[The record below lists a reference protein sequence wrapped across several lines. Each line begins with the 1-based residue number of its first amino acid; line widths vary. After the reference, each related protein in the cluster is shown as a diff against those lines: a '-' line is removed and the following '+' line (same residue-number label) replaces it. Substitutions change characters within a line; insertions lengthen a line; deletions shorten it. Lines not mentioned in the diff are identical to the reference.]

1 MKKIVVLQSN
11 ISDCGACCLS
21 SIIKYYNGYIPLEI
35 IKTDTNTTTK
45 GTTAYNLK
53 KAAEKYGFNVF
64 GTKTTVIQNELLPV
78 IAHTNDNNLLHFVV
92 IYKLSEK
99 YYYLMDPAKGYIK
112 VKKEE
117 FLKKWTNI
125 ILVLKPLN
133 QLPQYDK
140 NSILK
145 DMLNNISPTDQKL
158 IIKIIFLSIILT
170 IISIILSYQ
179 LKTTM
184 YFIENNTYQVV
195 LFTSLIFIF
204 LSLLKTYLSYKKEEY
219 AIYLNKNLNLEVII
233 PFLKHIFQLPLSVI
247 KTKSQGEI
255 ITRFNELNNLK
266 DLISE
271 IIITIL
277 LELLMAISSFFILYN
292 INRNLFLILCIISLM
307 YIILG
312 FITDPLINK
321 KITDNIDLET
331 IFTSTFLE
339 KIASLDTIK
348 NLSLENKTNNQ
359 LINAYCPYLG
369 NTLNFQNFTNKCNI
383 IKTILGESSLILLNA
398 IGFTLVAQNKLAL
411 IDLIT
416 FNSLLVY
423 YFDPIKNC
431 VNLLPKLNLIKI
443 SIAKINEFYYIT
455 EENEGTL
462 EPFHNGKINI
472 KDLTYSYDNY
482 HYLLKNI
489 SLTINQSEKILL
501 KGPSGSGKSTLCQII
516 NKTLNNYHGAITIDE
531 VNIKDY
537 SLKTIKKNVR
547 YVSQK
552 ERLFTDTIE
561 NNITLKNKYS
571 KRQLYEVIK
580 ITKVAE
586 IIDQKVLRLN
596 TVLLDSGSNL
606 SGGERQRLIL
616 ARAIIDKPPI
626 LILDESL
633 SEVDESLERQILK
646 DLSTFLSNSTIIY
659 VSHHQT
665 IPNYR
670 TINLDA

>member
-1 MKKIVVLQSN
+1 MKNITVYQSN

-21 SIIKYYNGYIPLEI
+21 SIIKYYNGYIPLEK
-35 IKTDTNTTTK
+35 IKDDTNTTAK
-45 GTTAYNLK
+45 GTTAYNIK
-53 KAAEKYGFNVF
+53 KAAEKYGFNAF
-64 GTKTTVIQNELLPV
+64 GTKTNDIQKELLPV

-92 IYKLSEK
+92 IYKYNHK

-112 VKKEE
+112 IKKEA

-145 DMLNNISPTDQKL
+145 DMLNNISKDDQKL
-158 IIKIIFLSIILT
+158 VMKIIFLSIILS
-170 IISIILSYQ
+170 IFSIILSYQ
-179 LKTTM
+179 LKASM
-184 YFIENNTYQVV
+184 YFIEANTYQVV
-195 LFTSLIFIF
+195 SIISLMFVC
-204 LSLLKTYLSYKKEEY
+204 LSLLKTYFSYKKEEY
-219 AIYLNKNLNLEVII
+219 AIYLNKNLDLKVII
-233 PFLKHIFQLPLSVI
+233 PFIKHIFNLPLSVI

-271 IIITIL
+271 VIITIF
-277 LELLMAISSFFILYN
+277 LELLMALSSLFILYN
-292 INRNLFLILCIISLM
+292 INRKLFLILCIISLI
-307 YIILG
+307 YIIIGL
-312 FITDPLINK
+312 ITNPIINK

-339 KIASLDTIK
+339 KISSLDTIK
-348 NLSLENKTNNQ
+348 NLAITAQTNNQ
-359 LINAYCPYLG
+359 IINKYCHFL
-369 NTLNFQNFTNKCNI
+369 NDTLTFQNFTNKYNMV
-383 IKTILGESSLILLNA
+383 KNFFGESSLIFLNA
-398 IGFTLVAQNKLAL
+398 IGFTLVAKNSLSL
-411 IDLIT
+411 IDLVT
-416 FNSLLVY
+416 FDSLLSY

-431 VNLLPKLNLIKI
+431 INLLPKINLIKI
-443 SIAKINEFYYIT
+443 SIAKINEFYYIS
-455 EENEGTL
+455 EEKEGLL
-462 EPFHNGKINI
+462 EKFHNGPISI
-472 KDLTYSYDNY
+472 KNLTYSYDEY

-489 SLTINQSEKILL
+489 NLKINKNEKVLI
-501 KGPSGSGKSTLCQII
+501 KGPSGSGKSTLCQIM
-516 NKTLNNYHGAITIDE
+516 NKTLNNYQGLITIDNI
-531 VNIKDY
+531 NIKDY
-537 SLKTIKKNVR
+537 SLKTIKKNIR

-571 KRQLYEVIK
+571 KKDLYKVID
-580 ITKVAE
+580 ITKVRE

-596 TVLLDSGSNL
+596 TILLDSGSNL

-633 SEVDESLERQILK
+633 SEVDDILEKQILS
-646 DLSTFLSNSTIIY
+646 DLSTYLSNTTIIY

-670 TINLDA
+670 IINLNA

>member
-1 MKKIVVLQSN
+1 MKNITVYQSN

-21 SIIKYYNGYIPLEI
+21 SIIKYYNGYIPLEK
-35 IKTDTNTTTK
+35 IKDDTYTTAK
-45 GTTAYNLK
+45 GTTAYNIK
-53 KAAEKYGFNVF
+53 KAAEKYGFNAF
-64 GTKTTVIQNELLPV
+64 GAKTNDIQKELLPV

-92 IYKLSEK
+92 IYKYNHK

-112 VKKEE
+112 IKKEA

-145 DMLNNISPTDQKL
+145 DMLNNISKDDQKL
-158 IIKIIFLSIILT
+158 VMKIIFLSIILS
-170 IISIILSYQ
+170 IFSIILSYQ
-179 LKTTM
+179 LKASM
-184 YFIENNTYQVV
+184 YFIEANTYQVV
-195 LFTSLIFIF
+195 SIISLMFVC
-204 LSLLKTYLSYKKEEY
+204 LSLLKTYFSYKKEEY
-219 AIYLNKNLNLEVII
+219 VIYLNKNLDLKVII
-233 PFLKHIFQLPLSVI
+233 PFIKHIFNLPLSVI

-277 LELLMAISSFFILYN
+277 LELLMALSSLFILYN
-292 INRNLFLILCIISLM
+292 INRKLFLILCIISLI
-307 YIILG
+307 YIIIG
-312 FITDPLINK
+312 FITNPIINK

-339 KIASLDTIK
+339 KTSSLDTIK
-348 NLSLENKTNNQ
+348 NLAITAQTNNQ
-359 LINAYCPYLG
+359 IINNYCHFL
-369 NTLNFQNFTNKCNI
+369 NDTLTFQNFTNKYNMV
-383 IKTILGESSLILLNA
+383 KNLFGESSLIFLNA
-398 IGFTLVAQNKLAL
+398 IGFTLVAKNSLSL

-416 FNSLLVY
+416 FDSLLSY

-431 VNLLPKLNLIKI
+431 INLLPKINLIKI
-443 SIAKINEFYYIT
+443 SIAKINEFYYIS
-455 EENEGTL
+455 EEKEGLL
-462 EPFHNGKINI
+462 EKFHNGPISI
-472 KDLTYSYDNY
+472 KNLTYSYDEY

-489 SLTINQSEKILL
+489 NLKINKNEKVLI
-501 KGPSGSGKSTLCQII
+501 KGPSGSGKSTLCQIM
-516 NKTLNNYHGAITIDE
+516 NKTLNNYQGLITIDNI
-531 VNIKDY
+531 NIKDY
-537 SLKTIKKNVR
+537 SLKTIKKNIR

-571 KRQLYEVIK
+571 KKDLYKVID
-580 ITKVAE
+580 ITKVRE

-596 TVLLDSGSNL
+596 TILLDSGSNL

-633 SEVDESLERQILK
+633 SEVDEILEKQILS
-646 DLSTFLSNSTIIY
+646 DLSTYLSNTTIIY

-670 TINLDA
+670 IINLNA

>member
-1 MKKIVVLQSN
+1 MKNITVYQSN

-21 SIIKYYNGYIPLEI
+21 SIIKYYNGYIPLE
-35 IKTDTNTTTK
+35 KVKDDTYTTAK
-45 GTTAYNLK
+45 GTTAYNIK
-53 KAAEKYGFNVF
+53 KAAEKYGFNAF
-64 GTKTTVIQNELLPV
+64 GAKTNDIQKELLPV

-92 IYKLSEK
+92 IYKYNHK

-112 VKKEE
+112 IKKEV

-145 DMLNNISPTDQKL
+145 DMLNNISKDDQKL
-158 IIKIIFLSIILT
+158 VTKIIFLSIILS
-170 IISIILSYQ
+170 IFSIILSYQ
-179 LKTTM
+179 LKASM
-184 YFIENNTYQVV
+184 YFIEANTYQVV
-195 LFTSLIFIF
+195 SIISLMFVC
-204 LSLLKTYLSYKKEEY
+204 LSLLKTYFSYKKEEY
-219 AIYLNKNLNLEVII
+219 VIYLNKNLDLKVII
-233 PFLKHIFQLPLSVI
+233 PFIKHIFNLPLSVI

-277 LELLMAISSFFILYN
+277 LELLMALSSLFILYN
-292 INRNLFLILCIISLM
+292 INRKLFLILCIISLI
-307 YIILG
+307 YIIIG
-312 FITDPLINK
+312 FITNPIINK

-339 KIASLDTIK
+339 KTSSLDTIK
-348 NLSLENKTNNQ
+348 NLAITAKTNNQ
-359 LINAYCPYLG
+359 IINNYCHFL
-369 NTLNFQNFTNKCNI
+369 NDTLTFQNFTNKYNMV
-383 IKTILGESSLILLNA
+383 KNLFGESSLIFLNA
-398 IGFTLVAQNKLAL
+398 IGFTLVAKNSLSL

-416 FNSLLVY
+416 FDSLLSY

-431 VNLLPKLNLIKI
+431 INLLPKINLIKI
-443 SIAKINEFYYIT
+443 SIAKINEFYYIS
-455 EENEGTL
+455 EEKEGLL
-462 EPFHNGKINI
+462 EKFHNGPISI
-472 KDLTYSYDNY
+472 KNLTYSYDEY

-489 SLTINQSEKILL
+489 NLKINKNEKVLI
-501 KGPSGSGKSTLCQII
+501 KGPSGSGKSTLCQIM
-516 NKTLNNYHGAITIDE
+516 NKTLNNYQGLITIDNI
-531 VNIKDY
+531 NIKDY
-537 SLKTIKKNVR
+537 SLKTIKKNIR

-571 KRQLYEVIK
+571 KKDLYQVID
-580 ITKVAE
+580 ITKVRE

-633 SEVDESLERQILK
+633 SEVDEKLEKQILS
-646 DLSTFLSNSTIIY
+646 DLSTYLSNTTIIY

-670 TINLDA
+670 IINLNA